1 MGFPSPAMDFI
12 EQRLSPASLCMTGD
26 SRIVETA
33 DGYAIIEPVYR
44 LRDGEVL
51 LILIGGS
58 TQFAKMQGRALITSD
73 GEAIEGEAMEEAE
86 VMGRVAYFI
95 NRAQGSDDCPVI

>member
-1 MGFPSPAMDFI
+1 
-12 EQRLSPASLCMTGD
+12 MTGD

-33 DGYAIIEPVYR
+33 DGYAIIEPVHR

-86 VMGRVAYFI
+86 VMGRVTYFI
-95 NRAQGSDDCPVI
+95 NRAQGSDECPVI

>member
-12 EQRLSPASLCMTGD
+12 EQRLSPASVCMTGD

-33 DGYAIIEPVYR
+33 DGYAIIEPVHR
-44 LRDGEVL
+44 LRNGEVL
-51 LILIGGS
+51 LILMGGR
-58 TQFAKMQGRALITSD
+58 TQFAKLQGRALITSD

-86 VMGRVAYFI
+86 VMGRVTYFI
-95 NRAQGSDDCPVI
+95 NRAQGSDDCPVM